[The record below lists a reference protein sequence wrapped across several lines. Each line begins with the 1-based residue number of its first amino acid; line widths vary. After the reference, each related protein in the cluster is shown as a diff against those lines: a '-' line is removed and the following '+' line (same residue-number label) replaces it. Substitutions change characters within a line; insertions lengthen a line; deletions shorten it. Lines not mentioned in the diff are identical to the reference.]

1 MATFIPKNS
10 TLSIADIEQNI
21 KAIDFKAEYMTNFAP
36 RPPESVDILRSL
48 ADVAALDVN
57 RSSFITLFT
66 KAMLS
71 SHRCTFVHPRDY
83 RFMSTSFSPD
93 FNNYQYAAKKI
104 FITVEARKFTE
115 YNLETSYPL
124 GIRCYITGCSVR
136 DFFDLS
142 RELLDMGDDLIY
154 VSEFIKEAAI
164 YISSWNNNEKD
175 FFFDIVYNHT
185 QNKYSP
191 GFEAKEETGKVFL
204 PGGYMIGNTADWF
217 IYSRL
222 KPHLNVME
230 VSHALSLRGERSSI
244 RLALTRKGTESS
256 LVFSPP
262 ETGHLWGS
270 CYVDPKI
277 TDLTLN
283 EGQMTEAELALID
296 MAGLKNE
303 LLLDMPYDLSETVYF
318 QNTKRSYK

>member
-1 MATFIPKNS
+1 MATFAKNF
-10 TLSIADIEQNI
+10 N
-21 KAIDFKAEYMTNFAP
+21 AEYMTDFSRKEAT
-36 RPPESVDILRSL
+36 ESDIFRSL
-48 ADVAALDVN
+48 SCLSFN
-57 RSSFITLFT
+57 RPSFATLLT
-66 KAMLS
+66 KAMLAYNG
-71 SHRCTFVHPRDY
+71 RTFVYPLDY
-83 RFMSTSFSPD
+83 SFVSDSFNSKFNECQLLSPKVSIEV
-93 FNNYQYAAKKI
+93 Q
-104 FITVEARKFTE
+104 ARKFTQ
-115 YNLETSYPL
+115 YNLGTNEPL
-124 GIRCYITGCSVR
+124 GIRCWITGCSVR
-136 DFFDLS
+136 DLFS
-142 RELLDMGDDLIY
+142 LLRCMPGIGDRLDYICDFLD
-154 VSEFIKEAAI
+154 EAAR
-164 YISSWNNNEKD
+164 YISSWNNNNGR

-185 QNKYSP
+185 QNRDSP
-191 GFEAKEETGKVFL
+191 VLEAKKETGKVFL

-283 EGQMTEAELALID
+283 EGQMTEADLALID
-296 MAGLKNE
+296 MAGLKDE
-303 LLLDMPYDLSETVYF
+303 LLLDMPYDLSQTDYL